1 MSAASGHTL
10 TDAVTG
16 FGPHH
21 LSFATRTTAPSEV
34 TSSSLYG
41 PDDGKRLRSRSGD
54 RFQMVFQDLATRSMV
69 GPSPACR
76 AVAPAPSPRPRSSAM
91 TCDGIIEVAAKSW
104 P

>member
-10 TDAVTG
+10 IVAVTG
-16 FGPHH
+16 LGPHH

-41 PDDGKRLRSRSGD
+41 PDDGNRFRSMSGD
-54 RFQMVFQDLATRSMV
+54 RFQMVFQALAMRSMV

-76 AVAPAPSPRPRSSAM
+76 AVATAPSPTPSSSAM
-91 TCDGIIEVAAKSW
+91 TCDGIIEVAANSC